1 MSEERSALKAPF
13 PYFGGKRRVAH
24 VVWARFGNVPNYA
37 EPFFGSGAVLLA
49 RPHAPR
55 VETVNDK
62 DCLIANFWRA
72 VQAAP
77 DLVAEN
83 ASWPVNEADLHAR
96 HEWIVETVDDEW
108 RERMHHDPRFFDA
121 LIASWWLW
129 GLSCWIGGGWCPQ
142 TGNLSQKLPLV
153 GGTGTGVNRA
163 HLAQGI
169 PHISDQGTG
178 VHAPH
183 LAQSMPMIGG
193 PGQGINRGALIEG
206 EGTCAERLAAL
217 KRYFG
222 LLQDRLRNVRVC
234 CGEWDRILGPS
245 PTHKI
250 GITGVFLDPPYG
262 GDEMCEVYS
271 HDSAD
276 VASAVRQWCAENGD
290 HPDLRIALCG
300 YDGEHNA
307 LETHGW
313 SVHAWKATG
322 GWANTGEGQGQEN
335 CRKERIWFSPACR
348 EARDGL
354 QGSLV

>member
-1 MSEERSALKAPF
+1 MKEE
-13 PYFGGKRRVAH
+13 
-24 VVWARFGNVPNYA
+24 
-37 EPFFGSGAVLLA
+37 
-49 RPHAPR
+49 
-55 VETVNDK
+55 
-62 DCLIANFWRA
+62 
-72 VQAAP
+72 
-77 DLVAEN
+77 
-83 ASWPVNEADLHAR
+83 R

-121 LIASWWLW
+121 LIAGWWVW

-142 TGNLSQKLPLV
+142 AGAPSQKLPLV
-153 GGTGTGVNRA
+153 GGTGTGVNRAHLAQGIPDIGNRGRGVNRA

-193 PGQGINRGALIEG
+193 PGQGINRGALVEG
-206 EGTCAERLAAL
+206 GGTCAERLAAL

-250 GITGVFLDPPYG
+250 GVTGVFLDPPYG

-300 YDGEHNA
+300 YDGEHND
-307 LETHGW
+307 LEAHGW
-313 SVHAWKATG
+313 SVHAWRASG
-322 GWANTGEGQGQEN
+322 GWGNTGEGQGQIN
-335 CRKERIWFSPACR
+335 RLKERIWFSPFCLAVG
-348 EARDGL
+348 AGS